1 MHNTPRYPGIFLLI
15 MCCMVIFVSSCS
27 SIDTRPT
34 STQPDIPINI
44 GDTLY
49 TYHGHHNGIS
59 AVAWSPD
66 GKLIASASFDK
77 TVQVWNA
84 LTGQLYSVYRGHSNW
99 VTAVA
104 WSPDGKY
111 IASAGFD
118 KTVQIWE
125 ALTGRHILTYYGH
138 SDVVTDVKWSP
149 NGMYLASTSYDKT
162 VRIWNIGNNDT
173 TTTDLVYRGHSD
185 WVMTD

>member
-1 MHNTPRYPGIFLLI
+1 MHNTRKYPCIFLLI
-15 MCCMVIFVSSCS
+15 MCCILIFVTSCS
-27 SIDTRPT
+27 SVDTGSDSAHHSLSIT
-34 STQPDIPINI
+34 VGS
-44 GDTLY
+44 TLY
-49 TYHGHHNGIS
+49 TYHGHHNGIT

-99 VTAVA
+99 LTAVA
-104 WSPDGKY
+104 WSLDGKL

-118 KTVQIWE
+118 KTVQIWD

-149 NGMYLASTSYDKT
+149 GGNSIASTSYDKT
-162 VRIWNIGNNDT
+162 VRVWNIGTNA
-173 TTTDLVYRGHSD
+173 
-185 WVMTD
+185 